1 LKKYLRNNM
10 AKFREFY
17 VPAGAGSNFLAK
29 QCLWCENPD
38 EWRPQDTSQNEF
50 FIARVKS
57 DAQVMSYGIRNSDIK
72 SVFET
77 LSKTLISPAKYYD
90 CPDKSILSE
99 SKRIKRILIELDKFI
114 CDFYQSK
121 ETENL
126 NKGGDDGLFA
136 KDDRKI
142 VIDHCDHLWREDFS
156 VWTHSFF
163 HLFESEHFHDNDVSG
178 PVLEQIREVEDYFA
192 KCREYYYDEC
202 ERNNWDMFQIVHAH
216 PFNSTSPRLKFP
228 SNINTMAMEVDAEMT
243 MYNNALIDIKMHEYT
258 EDNYEVM
265 VDENGQPIN
274 PEKLY
279 VNINVKFSN
288 QKVSFRKIYFEND
301 EHEIR
306 RIYDF
311 FDNEDYF
318 DKNRVQIMSE
328 FRQYHDDNMKL
339 VQKLTPKLYE
349 NINGRI

>member
-1 LKKYLRNNM
+1 M

-29 QCLWCENPD
+29 HCLWCEIPQ
-38 EWRPQDTSQNEF
+38 EWAPEDYSQNEY
-50 FIARVKS
+50 FINRVKS
-57 DAQVMSYGIRNSDIK
+57 DSEVMSYGIRNSDPA
-72 SVFET
+72 SAT
-77 LSKTLISPAKYYD
+77 AKYYD
-90 CPDKSILSE
+90 CPDKSIISE
-99 SKRIKRILIELDKFI
+99 SARIKPILIELDRFI

-163 HLFESEHFHDNDVSG
+163 YLFGSEHFHDNDIPG
-178 PVLEQIREVEDYFA
+178 PVVEQIREVEDYFA
-192 KCREYYYDEC
+192 MCREYYYSEC
-202 ERNNWDMFQIVHAH
+202 ERNDWDMFQICHSH
-216 PFNSTSPRLKFP
+216 PFHSTSPRLKFP

-258 EDNYEVM
+258 EDNYEVL

-274 PEKLY
+274 PENLY

-288 QKVSFRKIYFEND
+288 QKVSFRKIYFENNED
-301 EHEIR
+301 EIR

-311 FDNEDYF
+311 FDNEYYF

-349 NINGRI
+349 KINGKV